1 MDPIADML
9 TRIRNSAMAGH
20 EKMVCPSSKVKKSIV
35 SILEREGFIATW
47 QEVDTQGVRKGT
59 VLKALE
65 VSLRYDEDD
74 KSILRGLKRISKP
87 SRRFYV
93 GAEDIPRVRNG
104 LGIAILT
111 TNKGLL
117 TDKEARAASVGG
129 EVLCYIW

>member
-20 EKMVCPSSKVKKSIV
+20 EKIVCPASKGKKSIIV
-35 SILEREGFIATW
+35 ILEREGFIATW

-117 TDKEARAASVGG
+117 TDKEARAASVRG

>member
-20 EKMVCPSSKVKKSIV
+20 EKMICPSSKVKKGIV
-35 SILEREGFIATW
+35 TILEREGFIANW
-47 QEVDTQGVRKGT
+47 QEVNTAGKRTGT
-59 VLKALE
+59 VLKSIE
-65 VSLRYDEDD
+65 VSLRYDEDHN
-74 KSILRGLKRISKP
+74 SILRGLKRVSKP
-87 SRRFYV
+87 SRRLYV
-93 GAEDIPRVRNG
+93 GADDIPRVRNG

-117 TDKEARAASVGG
+117 TDREARDASVGG

>member
-74 KSILRGLKRISKP
+74 KSILRGLKRVSKP

-117 TDKEARAASVGG
+117 TDREARAASVGG

>member
-9 TRIRNSAMAGH
+9 TRMRNSAMAGH
-20 EKMVCPSSKVKKSIV
+20 DKMVCPSSKVKKSIV
-35 SILEREGFIATW
+35 SILEREGFIANW

-65 VSLRYDEDD
+65 VSLRYDEDR
-74 KSILRGLKRISKP
+74 KSILRGLKRVSKP
-87 SRRFYV
+87 SRRYYV
-93 GAEDIPRVRNG
+93 GADDIPRVRNG

-117 TDKEARAASVGG
+117 TDQEARAASVGG

>member
-87 SRRFYV
+87 SRRYYV

>member
-1 MDPIADML
+1 M
-9 TRIRNSAMAGH
+9 
-20 EKMVCPSSKVKKSIV
+20 

>member
-117 TDKEARAASVGG
+117 TDREARAASVGG

>member
-20 EKMVCPSSKVKKSIV
+20 EKMVCPSSKVKKGIV
-35 SILEREGFIATW
+35 DILEREGFIANW
-47 QEVDTQGVRKGT
+47 QELNTSGKRKGT
-59 VLKALE
+59 VLKSIE
-65 VSLRYDEDD
+65 VSLRYDEDH
-74 KSILRGLKRISKP
+74 KSILRGLKRVSKP
-87 SRRFYV
+87 SRRLYV
-93 GAEDIPRVRNG
+93 SAGEIPRVRNG

-117 TDKEARAASVGG
+117 TDKQARDENVGG